1 MQNSR
6 KAESRTT
13 MLVPVAPMMSASRA
27 ECR

>member
-13 MLVPVAPMMSASRA
+13 MVVPVGPIHSANRA
-27 ECR
+27 ELR